1 MADLEPQAAAAG
13 VTATVVVQTVA
24 EPGETPELLAL
35 AAGNHLIAGVVGW
48 VDLASPGSR
57 TRLPPC
63 ASGPA
68 RTGWPASATPSWPTP
83 SCPGSC
89 PRHSRP
95 GGRRG
100 RRLLASGR

>member
-48 VDLASPGSR
+48 VDLASPGVADAIAALR
-57 TRLPPC
+57 ERPGADWLAGFRYPVL
-63 ASGPA
+63 ADAKLSGVLSAAFPA
-68 RTGWPASATPSWPTP
+68 RRAPRAQA
-83 SCPGSC
+83 PG
-89 PRHSRP
+89 
-95 GGRRG
+95 
-100 RRLLASGR
+100 